1 MEKPYVI
8 DSLVFEDHRGSFTPL
23 NLSLLGKDWLQSNVS
38 VNKVK
43 NTFRGLHYQNGE
55 HAQAKLVKV
64 IYGKIIDFVVDLRP
78 DSPDYM
84 KLQEFEID
92 VTNAIL
98 VPRGFAHGFITLE
111 DRTIVQYLVDN
122 DYNKNEE
129 ATLFWS
135 EVPELVEKFK
145 DVQLVISDKDNPNL
159 I

>member
-1 MEKPYVI
+1 M
-8 DSLVFEDHRGSFTPL
+8 
-23 NLSLLGKDWLQSNVS
+23 NLI
-38 VNKVK
+38 
-43 NTFRGLHYQNGE
+43 H
-55 HAQAKLVKV
+55 
-64 IYGKIIDFVVDLRP
+64 
-78 DSPDYM
+78 YM
-84 KLQEFEID
+84 KLQEFEIN

-145 DVQLVISDKDNPNL
+145 DVELVISDKDNPNL